1 MAACLHTDHYF
12 NADLG
17 LTFDAR
23 PHPLECFADAS
34 WETRFSTSG
43 WLVMWQG
50 AAISWGSAKQDC
62 VALSSCEAEIVALS
76 ECAKDAVYYRKKLMG
91 IDPKYVLEPTSISTD
106 NKGAHDL
113 SYNPEFHKRSKHI
126 QRRHF
131 YVRDVVEDHELVVPL
146 IKTDDNPADFFTKSV
161 TSDKFFKFRTII
173 MNIKNALPVAIKS
186 ALAAVSHR
194 RPSRFDV
201 VSAELAN
208 LSAAATRCLDRR
220 LAGLPPLKADEVP
233 ASHLMF
239 RGPALPAELKKLA
252 SNKPSSS
259 S

>member
-1 MAACLHTDHYF
+1 MPDARAPRLAAYLYF
-12 NADLG
+12 HADLG
-17 LTFDAR
+17 LVFDSN

-50 AAISWGSAKQDC
+50 AAISWGSPKQDC

-91 IDPKYVLEPTSISTD
+91 INPNYVSEPTSVSTD

-113 SYNPEFHKRSKHI
+113 SYNPEFHKRTKHI

-131 YVRDVVEDHELVVPL
+131 YVRDVVEAHELVVPL
-146 IKTDDNPADFFTKSV
+146 IKTDDNPADFFTKPVS
-161 TSDKFFKFRTII
+161 SDKFFKFRAII
-173 MNIKNALPVAIKS
+173 MNIKGGLPNAVKA
-186 ALAAVSHR
+186 ALSTVTHR
-194 RPSRFDV
+194 RPSRCDLV
-201 VSAELAN
+201 RAELAH

-220 LAGLPPLKADEVP
+220 LAGLPLLKADEVP
-233 ASHLMF
+233 ASHF
-239 RGPALPAELKKLA
+239 VSRGPALRAELKKL
-252 SNKPSSS
+252 SCSTR
-259 S
+259 

>member
-1 MAACLHTDHYF
+1 MT
-12 NADLG
+12 NG
-17 LTFDAR
+17 
-23 PHPLECFADAS
+23 
-34 WETRFSTSG
+34 
-43 WLVMWQG
+43 
-50 AAISWGSAKQDC
+50 
-62 VALSSCEAEIVALS
+62 
-76 ECAKDAVYYRKKLMG
+76 KKLMG
-91 IDPKYVLEPTSISTD
+91 IDPKYVSEPTSTSTD

-113 SYNPEFHKRSKHI
+113 SYNPEFHRRSKHI

-161 TSDKFFKFRTII
+161 TADKFFKFRAII
-173 MNIKNALPVAIKS
+173 MNIKDALPITVKS

-201 VSAELAN
+201 VSAELAS

-220 LAGLPPLKADEVP
+220 LAGLPLLEEDEVP
-233 ASHLMF
+233 ASHWES
-239 RGPALPAELKKLA
+239 RGPALRAELKKLA